1 MHTACTLTPHFL
13 PGLSVKNPHV
23 RTCPQFGG
31 TSQFVPAVRW
41 TIHLTVLRCTSGD
54 VSIHSDTLLNIFVHG
69 SNPQSATNTL
79 TMRAATDLGLFGAR
93 SALGPAPSLPLRP
106 PQHPGL
112 LRSIR
117 TLLHHK
123 PSERCIPSCRL
134 RTRLPTIRDT
144 SASVVRLAAGIRRN
158 SLRP

>member
-1 MHTACTLTPHFL
+1 MHTACTLTPQFL

-93 SALGPAPSLPLRP
+93 STLGPACPA
-106 PQHPGL
+106 
-112 LRSIR
+112 
-117 TLLHHK
+117 
-123 PSERCIPSCRL
+123 PSEEEEEDKLKIDFISERK
-134 RTRLPTIRDT
+134 
-144 SASVVRLAAGIRRN
+144 
-158 SLRP
+158 